1 MLPTTPAKSSIFQ
14 LLLSASV
21 ISVEFG
27 KVKLDQTCDAEK
39 FAKFWH
45 CLPQVNLKVQ
55 DIHGRYF
62 LKKLVDICVCSSA
75 KEKNLEIIIS
85 LPELTLLPV
94 YTFSTKEHN
103 RTMFYMI
110 Q

>member
-14 LLLSASV
+14 LLLSTSM

-39 FAKFWH
+39 IAKFWH

-62 LKKLVDICVCSSA
+62 LKKISRYMFMFC
-75 KEKNLEIIIS
+75 KGKNLEIIIS
-85 LPELTLLPV
+85 LPELT
-94 YTFSTKEHN
+94 
-103 RTMFYMI
+103 
-110 Q
+110 